1 MGATSCLKQVR
12 KVNFLF
18 ETEHRL
24 TGSLAAG
31 DSDMITY
38 SGLDG

>member
-1 MGATSCLKQVR
+1 MSAALCLKQVS

-24 TGSLAAG
+24 TGSLEAG
-31 DSDMITY
+31 DT
-38 SGLDG
+38 LKFL